1 MMKNA
6 NPKPY
11 RELLPVIIILTI
23 NLVIYL
29 YVIATNIK
37 TLNLFSPKPQDISN
51 FFILASYPL
60 TAIGM
65 LLTLTSYF
73 SLKSYVNKNNDNVNI
88 TKTSERKV
96 DDKKERFT
104 IIGKIFGKREKQD
117 KTVISVKK
125 SGADK
130 IENTVT
136 KEKESIKILNDQNI
150 KKEKELTPVVIPK
163 QNWKKIEVKLSE
175 SISSDTTESKNSEV
189 KKQELEKK
197 LTSEESIKSLP
208 LGEAE
213 AVQKPVSENKEKI
226 NKIEEVTVDAQIV
239 AIIDDI
245 KKDVVSLS
253 DKNENVEKLVE
264 LSEAELQNSEV
275 IQTLQE
281 LKVMINDM
289 KTSMK
294 SKNMI

>member
-1 MMKNA
+1 MKNA

-51 FFILASYPL
+51 FIILASYPL

-73 SLKSYVNKNNDNVNI
+73 SIKSYMNKNNDNVNI

-104 IIGKIFGKREKQD
+104 IIGRIFGKREKQD

-125 SGADK
+125 SGSDK

-136 KEKESIKILNDQNI
+136 KEKESIKNLNDQNI
-150 KKEKELTPVVIPK
+150 KKENELTHVVPK

-175 SISSDTTESKNSEV
+175 SASADTTKPKNSEV
-189 KKQELEKK
+189 KKQESEKK
-197 LTSEESIKSLP
+197 PTSEESIKSSP
-208 LGEAE
+208 LVEAE
-213 AVQKPVSENKEKI
+213 AVPKPISEKKEEI
-226 NKIEEVTVDAQIV
+226 IKIEEVTVDAQID
-239 AIIDDI
+239 AIIDNI
-245 KKDVVSLS
+245 TKNVVSLG
-253 DKNENVEKLVE
+253 DKSENVEKIGE
-264 LSEAELQNSEV
+264 ISETELQNSEV

-281 LKVMINDM
+281 LKSMINDM

-294 SKNMI
+294 NKNMI

>member
-1 MMKNA
+1 MKNA

-51 FFILASYPL
+51 FIILASYPL

-73 SLKSYVNKNNDNVNI
+73 SIKSYMNKNNDNVNI

-104 IIGKIFGKREKQD
+104 IIGRIFGKREKQD
-117 KTVISVKK
+117 KNVISVKK
-125 SGADK
+125 SGSDK

-136 KEKESIKILNDQNI
+136 KEKESIKNLNDQNI
-150 KKEKELTPVVIPK
+150 KKEKELTPAVVPK

-175 SISSDTTESKNSEV
+175 SASAETPESKNSEI
-189 KKQELEKK
+189 KKQESEKK

-208 LGEAE
+208 LTETQ
-213 AVQKPVSENKEKI
+213 AVQKPVSEKKEEI
-226 NKIEEVTVDAQIV
+226 NKIDEVTVDAQIV

-245 KKDVVSLS
+245 KKNVVSLS
-253 DKNENVEKLVE
+253 DKKENVEKLGE
-264 LSEAELQNSEV
+264 ISEAELQNSEV
-275 IQTLQE
+275 VKTLQE

>member
-1 MMKNA
+1 MIKKA

-11 RELLPVIIILTI
+11 RQLLPVIIILTI

-29 YVIATNIK
+29 YVIATNTK

-51 FFILASYPL
+51 IIILASYPL
-60 TAIGM
+60 TATGM

-73 SLKSYVNKNNDNVNI
+73 SIKSYVKKNSDNVNI

-125 SGADK
+125 SGTDK

-136 KEKESIKILNDQNI
+136 KEKESSKSLNDQNN
-150 KKEKELTPVVIPK
+150 KKEKELTPVVVQK

-175 SISSDTTESKNSEV
+175 STSADTTESKNSEV
-189 KKQELEKK
+189 KKQESEKK
-197 LTSEESIKSLP
+197 LTSEEKIKSLP
-208 LGEAE
+208 LMEAE
-213 AVQKPVSENKEKI
+213 AVQQPVSEKKEEIK
-226 NKIEEVTVDAQIV
+226 KIEEATVDAQIV

-245 KKDVVSLS
+245 NKNIVSLS
-253 DKNENVEKLVE
+253 DKNENVEKLGE
-264 LSEAELQNSEV
+264 ISEAELQNSEV

-294 SKNMI
+294 NKNMI